1 MGRLCIEIRSREG
14 REQRDVEK
22 YLVSVDLDAGARV
35 LLAIIGTD
43 RKGRGE
49 EVGRKISLVKPNRPR
64 S

>member
-14 REQRDVEK
+14 REQQDVEK
-22 YLVSVDLDAGARV
+22 YLVSIDLDAGARV
-35 LLAIIGTD
+35 VLAIIGTD

-49 EVGRKISLVKPNRPR
+49 EVGRKIPLVKANRPK